1 MLAVVK
7 DVKYNLNKLRKYA
20 LQIQK
25 EHKLFGV
32 IKKAYEDLKSKTINH
47 DAFITSM
54 MNGYDK

>member
-7 DVKYNLNKLRKYA
+7 DVKYNFNKLRKYA

-32 IKKAYEDLKSKTINH
+32 NKKLIKILKVKLSIMKH
-47 DAFITSM
+47 
-54 MNGYDK
+54 